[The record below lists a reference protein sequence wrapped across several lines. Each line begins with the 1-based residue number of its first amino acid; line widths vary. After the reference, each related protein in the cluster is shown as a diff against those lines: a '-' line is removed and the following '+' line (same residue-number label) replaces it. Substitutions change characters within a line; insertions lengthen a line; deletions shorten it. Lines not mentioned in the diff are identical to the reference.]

1 MKKDTLAKS
10 RFEYGR
16 HETFAVRYGWL
27 SKGLSRMESSANGF
41 QADEAAIVD
50 LGLGSRMVKSLRYW
64 LEASGIGEMRTGTH
78 EGQGRE
84 LHTSDL
90 GRVIYDRDPS
100 MEYPATWW
108 FVHLKLAGRE
118 RSVWAWFFNDFR
130 ERIFDRPGCVDA
142 SIRHLLLNAAN
153 EPSLSAGQRDIAC
166 VLSAYAMVST
176 GEPPDPEDGTLSP
189 LRDLGLVLRHEDT
202 GRFEKT
208 RPLDEVPVEVFLAC
222 ASAQARSF
230 DQQTLSTGDLL
241 GRRGGPGTVLGLAG
255 NEIEELASRAS
266 RDFRAL
272 GVTFNLLGAERRL
285 QVPVIYG
292 SHFWLDRHFQ
302 RVGDG
307 V

>member
-1 MKKDTLAKS
+1 MTTNTLAKS

-16 HETFAVRYGWL
+16 HETFAVRHGWL
-27 SKGLSRMESSANGF
+27 GKGLSRMESSPNGF
-41 QADEAAIVD
+41 QADEAAIED

-64 LEASGIGEMRTGTH
+64 LEASGIGEIQTV
-78 EGQGRE
+78 EGEGRLKE

-90 GRVIYDRDPS
+90 GQVIHQRDPF

-108 FVHLKLAGRE
+108 FVHLNLVRRD
-118 RSVWAWFFNDFR
+118 RSVWGWFFNDFK
-130 ERIFDRPGCVDA
+130 ERMFDRPGCVDA
-142 SIRHLLLNAAN
+142 YMRHLVLNAAN
-153 EPSLSAGQRDIAC
+153 EPSLSAGQRDVAC
-166 VLSAYAMVST
+166 LLSAYGMASASE
-176 GEPPDPEDGTLSP
+176 GRDPEDGTVSP

-222 ASAQARSF
+222 ASAQARSL
-230 DQQTLSTGDLL
+230 DQETLSTSDLL
-241 GRRGGPGTVLGLAG
+241 GRRSGPGTVLGLTG
-255 NEIEELASRAS
+255 NAIEELASRSA

-285 QVPVIYG
+285 QTPIIHG

-307 V
+307 E